1 MATHP
6 AVVTVGIKKRLE
18 VHQVPTVKPQGDEV
32 RVRVE
37 WTASTPLDL
46 HQNDGGL
53 LVTHPQRLGD
63 GTAGTVVE
71 VGPDV
76 TRLNV
81 GDKVFGFTW
90 RTAQEKA
97 HQEFCTT
104 NEWLMAKLPDGFT
117 LQEAVTLPNNFV
129 TVFHALT
136 TDLGI
141 ETPWP
146 KPEGYVPEGAG
157 RAVLVWGGASSVGL
171 YAVQVL
177 RYYGYTNIIAVASS
191 KHHPKLKSLGA
202 KHAFDYNDPDVVSQI
217 LATVEATGG
226 ISKVLDCI
234 GSQNGSIAPISQIA
248 QAGAKVA
255 ILLPIIVRDSSETED
270 PVYEMDVLKAAVWK
284 EGVQAVGVRTHF
296 YLQNDF
302 FKKHLQP
309 DIMYTMLKDGIV
321 EPNSQRVI
329 EGATLL
335 ERAQRA
341 MDALRRKEASGE
353 RLVWR
358 VAD

>member
-6 AVVTVGIKKRLE
+6 AVVMVGVKKPLDI
-18 VHQVPTVKPQGDEV
+18 HQVPTIKPQGDEV

-71 VGPDV
+71 VGPSAR
-76 TRLNV
+76 RLNV

-90 RTAQEKA
+90 RTPQEKA

-104 NEWLMAKLPDGFT
+104 NEYLFSKLPEGFT

-129 TVFHALT
+129 TVFHSLT
-136 TDLGI
+136 ADLGI

-146 KPEGYVPEGAG
+146 KPEGYVPEHANNP
-157 RAVLVWGGASSVGL
+157 VLVWGGASSVGL
-171 YAVQVL
+171 YAVQIL
-177 RYYGYTNIIAVASS
+177 RYYGYTSIIAVASQ
-191 KHHPKLKSLGA
+191 KHHSKLKSLGA
-202 KHAFDYNDPDVVSQI
+202 RWTFDYNDPNVVSQI
-217 LATVEATGG
+217 FNTSTTG
-226 ISKVLDCI
+226 IPKILDCI
-234 GSQNGSIAPISQIA
+234 GSKEGSIRPISKIA
-248 QAGAKVA
+248 KAGSKVA
-255 ILLPIIVRDSSETED
+255 ILLPVIVRDSSETED
-270 PVYEMDVLKAAVWK
+270 PIYEMDVQKVAEWE
-284 EGVQAVGVRTHF
+284 EGVEARGVRTHL
-296 YLQNDF
+296 YLQNEF
-302 FKKHLQP
+302 FKEHLQP
-309 DIMYTMLKDGIV
+309 DIMYTMLKEKIV
-321 EPNSQRVI
+321 EPNSQKII
-329 EGATLL
+329 EGKTLL
-335 ERAQRA
+335 ERAQKA

-358 VAD
+358 VYDHA